1 MDMFRDGV
9 LYVSL
14 FLALYVQIFLLL
26 SYLGWKKKKQVK
38 VIDLHD
44 HSLPRVSVLV
54 PCYNEEKTVEK
65 TVDSLLELDYPHD
78 RLQIIVIDDGSSD
91 RTWEIVQV
99 YAENPRVLLLTKK
112 NEGSKY
118 AALNYGITFA
128 TGDIIGC
135 LDADSR
141 VTPNALRA
149 SMKRLLEADAMAVV
163 PAMYI
168 DKPNNLLLYIQ
179 KVEFEF
185 ATFLRAALQELDA
198 IYIAPGPFSLFRK
211 EVFETLGVYKEAHHT
226 EDLEMALRMQK
237 NNMKIVFAP
246 DSIVYTMGMRRLWP
260 LVRQR
265 VRWIYGFIMNAV
277 DYRFM
282 MFRSQFGH
290 LGFIVLPFSL
300 ASLLII
306 IVSVP
311 ILVYSL
317 SAPLIRAITHI
328 SAVGITW
335 PSFTFDSFYFNTKS
349 PIILGYVAILI
360 MFATIIIARRI
371 MKAKRLVTPD
381 ILAFALYP
389 YVGTL
394 WTVKAVWNAIRS
406 KKSEWRQED

>member
-26 SYLGWKKKKQVK
+26 SYLGWKKPKRVG
-38 VIDLHD
+38 VISFHD
-44 HSLPRVSVLV
+44 ESLPMVSVLV

-65 TVDSLLELDYPHD
+65 TVESLLALDYPHEK
-78 RLQIIVIDDGSSD
+78 LQIIVIDDGSRD
-91 RTWEIVQV
+91 RTWEIVQKYV
-99 YAENPRVLLLTKK
+99 GNSRVLLLTKK

-128 TGDIIGC
+128 KGDIIGC

-149 SMKRLLEADAMAVV
+149 SMKRLLEAGAMAVV

-168 DKPNNLLLYIQ
+168 DKPNNLLLYMQ

-246 DSIVYTMGMRRLWP
+246 ESIVYTMGMRRLWP

-282 MFRSQFGH
+282 IFRSQFGH

-300 ASLLII
+300 ASL
-306 IVSVP
+306 IVIMVSIP
-311 ILVYSL
+311 ILLYSL
-317 SAPLIRAITHI
+317 SAPIIRAITQI
-328 SAVGITW
+328 SAVGFTL
-335 PSFTFDSFYFNTKS
+335 PSFTFDSFYFNTKAS
-349 PIILGYVAILI
+349 LILGYAAVLV
-360 MFATIIIARRI
+360 MLTTIIIARRI
-371 MKAKRLVTPD
+371 MKAKRILTPD
-381 ILAFALYP
+381 ILAFAIYP
-389 YVGTL
+389 YVGTI

-406 KKSEWRQED
+406 KKGEWRQED